1 MKHFGYDE
9 NNFVEDNF
17 SFKLQFI
24 IDLKCEQIP
33 PMDWTDTII
42 YNSFV
47 SENYKQL
54 QQGHF
59 SIFLMVDWKS
69 HPHWRERENWGRDFL
84 KVCEIVIKQTFQQRV
99 SFGII
104 YVTMRNTYTNY

>member
-69 HPHWRERENWGRDFL
+69 HPRWKNL
-84 KVCEIVIKQTFQQRV
+84 
-99 SFGII
+99 
-104 YVTMRNTYTNY
+104 RNSKLGKGFP